1 MNSLQE
7 SHLEDER
14 RLRVQADGEGVAIA
28 RVQSELGNQAAH
40 HELQV
45 REGGD
50 GSSNRGGEV
59 EERRVGAEQ
68 EILGRAQIIIIQ
80 PSQKYSEQE
89 TVQSPPTPPPH
100 IVVCTIPHVQQAKV
114 LMLMRSGTLDMCT
127 MHYVS

>member
-89 TVQSPPTPPPH
+89 TVQSPPTH
-100 IVVCTIPHVQQAKV
+100 CSMYYTTCAAGKSAHVNEKWYTRHV
-114 LMLMRSGTLDMCT
+114 
-127 MHYVS
+127 HYALCKLI